1 MVKSK
6 PSGQDTATADEDERW
21 LNDLFCTLRMAVAIT
36 TDLGG
41 ISNFDI
47 HGDPTSVGARW
58 KKWSNH
64 LNYSLLEKEYKT
76 QHKRKLFFF
85 TVEDHNCKMLTI
97 RFRKLENLAKVK
109 LFTRTVAMEQLNQ
122 YSTPQVNVP
131 YERHLFRTMA
141 QLPAESVDQ

>member
-1 MVKSK
+1 
-6 PSGQDTATADEDERW
+6 
-21 LNDLFCTLRMAVAIT
+21 MAVAIT

-47 HGDPTSVGARW
+47 HGDPTTVEHDGRNGSD
-58 KKWSNH
+58 H

-85 TVEDHNCKMLTI
+85 TVDHKCKMFTI

-109 LFTRTVAMEQLNQ
+109 LFTQ
-122 YSTPQVNVP
+122 
-131 YERHLFRTMA
+131 
-141 QLPAESVDQ
+141 